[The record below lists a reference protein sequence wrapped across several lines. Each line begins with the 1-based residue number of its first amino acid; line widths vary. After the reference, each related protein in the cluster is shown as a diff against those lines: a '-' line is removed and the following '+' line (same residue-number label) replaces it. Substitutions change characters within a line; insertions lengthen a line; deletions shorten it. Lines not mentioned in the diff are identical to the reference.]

1 MRIVLDLQG
10 CQSVSRLRGIGR
22 YSIAL
27 ARDIVRNAGQHEVW
41 VVLSDLFPGT
51 IETIRAEFEG
61 LLPPGR
67 IVTFSLPPLTPYQ
80 DMSDWR
86 VRAAELIREHAIAE
100 LEPDL
105 VHISSLFEGYVDTS
119 MTSVKAFDKT
129 TLVAVT
135 LYDLIPFLNPAKYLP
150 DEPRKR
156 FYYDKIDALK
166 RADMLLGIS
175 DFCSDEAQREL
186 GIPRSRITPISSA
199 VADSFRPGVM
209 TATMI
214 ADLQARFGLSR
225 PFLMSTGIVEPRKN
239 FDALIVAY
247 SKLPESIR
255 HRHQLLIV
263 CQPTARDRERL
274 GELAE
279 KQGLATDE
287 LVLAGYVTDQDLIA
301 LYSQCH
307 LFVFPSLHEGF
318 GLPALEAMACGAA
331 VIGSSA
337 TSVPEVIGRTDAL
350 FDPLDLGAMTAMM
363 HRALTDTAYWQSLR
377 DFAAE
382 RVKLFSWDATGK
394 KSVAGFERS
403 LAEAPSRAA
412 RPNADQRYRDLID
425 ALTALGEPAS
435 EADTVAAAH
444 AISANLRSNR
454 VQQLLV
460 DVSIL
465 SAFDAKSGIQRV
477 TRSIVLRLLNSPPPG
492 WSVRPVRLDRQ
503 HMAYRYANAFFR
515 MLDSTADIEVDD
527 DWVDTQ
533 QGDIFLGLDLIADVA
548 TAAEAWFQ
556 SQRDRGV
563 KIYFVVYDLLPVL
576 RPEWFHE
583 GIARCF
589 PEWVETIAKVSDGL
603 LSISRAVADD
613 VQAWLTASQ
622 PKRARDLQLGYFH
635 LGADIENSHPSR
647 GLPDNASE
655 VLKGLRARPTFV
667 MVGTVEPRK
676 GHMQAFAAFEALW
689 DANVDVNLVI
699 VGKAGWG
706 IGDLPERLARHA
718 ELNERFI
725 WLQGISDEFLDKV
738 YAASSCLL
746 APSLGEGFGLPLIE
760 AAQRKLP
767 ILARDIPIFRE
778 VAGDHAFYFEGDAP
792 SALATAVS
800 RWIELDRDGLAPSSD
815 ALPWLTWT
823 QSAQQLRAALFGEKP
838 YKVWRRNGQDI

>member
-10 CQSVSRLRGIGR
+10 CQSVSRFRGIGR

-27 ARDIVRNAGQHEVW
+27 AKAIIRNAGPHEIW
-41 VVLSDLFPGT
+41 VAVSDLFPGT
-51 IETIRAEFEG
+51 IETIRAELEQ
-61 LLPPGR
+61 LLPAGR
-67 IVTFSLPPLTPYQ
+67 IVTFSIPPLTPYQ
-80 DMSDWR
+80 DLADWR
-86 VRAAELIREHAIAE
+86 VTAAALIREHAIAE

-119 MTSVKAFDKT
+119 MTTVKAFDRT

-175 DFCSDEAQREL
+175 DFCSEEAQREL
-186 GIPRSRITPISSA
+186 GIPRSRITSISSA
-199 VADSFRPGVM
+199 VADSFRPRSM
-209 TATMI
+209 STAQI
-214 ADLQARFGLSR
+214 ADLHVRFGLSR

-247 SKLPESIR
+247 SKLPEATR
-255 HRHQLLIV
+255 QDHQLFIV

-274 GELAE
+274 NALAAE
-279 KQGLATDE
+279 HGLNADD
-287 LVLAGYVTDQDLIA
+287 LVLANYVTDEDLIA
-301 LYSQCH
+301 LYSQCR

-337 TSVPEVIGRTDAL
+337 TSVPEVIGRADAL
-350 FDPLDLGAMTAMM
+350 FDPLDIDQMSAMIL
-363 HRALTDTAYWQSLR
+363 RGLTDTAYWQSLR

-394 KSVAGFERS
+394 KSIAGFERA
-403 LAEAPSRAA
+403 LAEAASRPPRAL
-412 RPNADQRYRDLID
+412 PDQRYRDLVD
-425 ALTALGEPAS
+425 ALSALGEDVV

-444 AISANLRSNR
+444 AICANLRSHR
-454 VQQLLV
+454 ARQLLV

-465 SAFDAKSGIQRV
+465 AAFDAKSGIQRV
-477 TRSIVLRLLNSPPPG
+477 TRSIVLRLLTSPPAG
-492 WSVRPVRLDRQ
+492 WSVRPVRLDRGQ
-503 HMAYRYANAFFR
+503 MAYRYANAFLR
-515 MLDSTADIEVDD
+515 LLDPAADTEVDD
-527 DWVDTQ
+527 EWVDTQ

-548 TAAEAWFQ
+548 TAAQSWFE

-563 KIYFVVYDLLPVL
+563 KIYFVVYDLLPIL
-576 RPEWFHE
+576 KPEWFHE

-589 PEWVETIAKVSDGL
+589 PEWIQTIAEVSDGL
-603 LSISRAVADD
+603 ISISRAVADD
-613 VQAWLTASQ
+613 VEAWLEAHH
-622 PKRARDLQLGYFH
+622 PKRVRSLQLGYFH
-635 LGADIENSHPSR
+635 LGADIENSHPSM
-647 GLPDNASE
+647 GLPHNVDE
-655 VLKGLRARPTFV
+655 VLAGLRARPTFV

-689 DANVDVNLVI
+689 NAKVDVNLVI

-706 IGDLPERLARHA
+706 IGDLPEKLARHA
-718 ELNERFI
+718 ELNERFV
-725 WLQGISDEFLDKV
+725 WLQGISDEFLDKI

-760 AAQRKLP
+760 AAQLKLP
-767 ILARDIPIFRE
+767 VLARDIPIFRE
-778 VAGDHAFYFEGDAP
+778 VAGDHAFYFQGDTP
-792 SALATAVS
+792 DALASAVK
-800 RWIELDRDGLAPSSD
+800 RWIELDREGRAPSSD
-815 ALPWLTWT
+815 SLPWLTWT
-823 QSAQQLRAALFGEKP
+823 QSADQLRDTLFGGKP
-838 YKVWRRNGQDI
+838 YKVWHPVD